1 MTKRTAD
8 LQIEQIRRRLSALKE
23 VVVDEPLVI
32 RKNHTIVLFF
42 ALTVLGLCFLSPTK
56 TNTYN
61 IGPFVSV
68 FMQDFEMKT
77 MDNDYL
83 AGLSF
88 TADLKDPVPST
99 GYSMALKPPSTPNL
113 PDVRYASSKIVL
125 VKPPEKPVLVTDLDK
140 RPLLDKAEF
149 THEFA
154 GSLPTESQV
163 TSDKF
168 AGQIDD
174 LKGAIVAVV
183 VKSDQE
189 IHIFQNGSKKYSW
202 KVSTARSGKITPAG
216 TWKAQWLSK
225 HHKSSI
231 YDNAPMPFSIFYNGN
246 FAIHGTN
253 QINLLGSPA
262 SSGCVRLHPKNAE
275 ILFAM
280 VEQAGPSNLTVRV
293 IE

>member
-1 MTKRTAD
+1 MTKQTAD
-8 LQIEQIRRRLSALKE
+8 LQIEQIRKRLSALTE

-32 RKNHTIVLFF
+32 RKNHTILLFF
-42 ALTVLGLCFLSPTK
+42 ALTVVGLCFLSPTK
-56 TNTYN
+56 TDTHN

-68 FMQDFEMKT
+68 FMQDFEMRT
-77 MDNDYL
+77 TDTDYH

-88 TADLKDPVPST
+88 TADLNDPVPAIEYT
-99 GYSMALKPPSTPNL
+99 LALKPPSTPNL

-125 VKPPEKPVLVTDLDK
+125 VKPPGKPVLVTDLDK

-149 THEFA
+149 THEVA
-154 GSLPTESQV
+154 GNLPTESQV

-168 AGQIDD
+168 AAQIDD
-174 LKGAIVAVV
+174 LKGAIVALV

-189 IHIFQNGSKKYSW
+189 VHIFQNGSKKYSW

-231 YDNAPMPFSIFYNGN
+231 YDNAPMPFSIF
-246 FAIHGTN
+246 
-253 QINLLGSPA
+253 
-262 SSGCVRLHPKNAE
+262 
-275 ILFAM
+275 
-280 VEQAGPSNLTVRV
+280 
-293 IE
+293 

>member
-8 LQIEQIRRRLSALKE
+8 LQIEQIRKRLSALKK
-23 VVVDEPLVI
+23 VVVDEPVVI
-32 RKNHTIVLFF
+32 RRNHTIILFF
-42 ALTVLGLCFLSPTK
+42 ALTVVGLCFLSPTK
-56 TNTYN
+56 TDTHN

-68 FMQDFEMKT
+68 FMQDFEMRT
-77 MDNDYL
+77 TDTDYH

-88 TADLKDPVPST
+88 TADLNDPVPAIEYT
-99 GYSMALKPPSTPNL
+99 LALKPPRTPNL

-125 VKPPEKPVLVTDLDK
+125 VKPPAKPVLVTDLDK
-140 RPLLDKAEF
+140 RTLLDKAEF
-149 THEFA
+149 THEVA
-154 GSLPTESQV
+154 GNLPTESQV

-168 AGQIDD
+168 AAQIDD

-280 VEQAGPSNLTVRV
+280 VEQVGPSNLTVRV